1 MNVTNNF
8 PGDLNF
14 MVMKK
19 HLAPAS
25 AITHELMKS
34 PFFENVLVMV
44 ENFLNFVE
52 QQLNILNQAFCTL
65 LHSAAEKKTQIVRN
79 Q

>member
-52 QQLNILNQAFCTL
+52 Q
-65 LHSAAEKKTQIVRN
+65 
-79 Q
+79 